1 MINVA
6 IFISGKGSN
15 AQNIM
20 QYFHSNSH
28 INVKLLISNNQ
39 KSKLFNNIEST
50 ILCKNFQK
58 KDFLDGEPIL
68 RELQKNKIKYIILA
82 GFLLK
87 IPSIIIKYFSQKIIN
102 IHPSLLPDFGGKGM
116 YGMHVHNA
124 VFNKK
129 KQETG
134 ITIHEVNQGYDKGR
148 IIFQAKCNISKY
160 DNPKHIQKKVQIL
173 EHKFYPIII
182 EKFITSKNEN

>member
-20 QYFHSNSH
+20 QYFHLNSQ

-68 RELQKNKIKYIILA
+68 SC
-82 GFLLK
+82 LLYTS
-87 IPSIIIKYFSQKIIN
+87 PSPRDS
-102 IHPSLLPDFGGKGM
+102 
-116 YGMHVHNA
+116 
-124 VFNKK
+124 
-129 KQETG
+129 
-134 ITIHEVNQGYDKGR
+134 
-148 IIFQAKCNISKY
+148 
-160 DNPKHIQKKVQIL
+160 
-173 EHKFYPIII
+173 
-182 EKFITSKNEN
+182 